1 MSSNGEY
8 ATTIGPDA
16 VFKGDLEFESGAKV
30 LGRIE
35 GTVASTG
42 KILIADGSEC
52 TAAVTARDVS
62 VEGVLTGNVEAGDR
76 ISVAQTGQVHGDIQ
90 AARMTMA
97 EGATVNGYCRI
108 GVAAGGAKAGGAGG
122 QAAASG
128 DRRTSG
134 DGKASGNGQ
143 AKREAEQEAKPAAK
157 ATAAGK
163 R

>member
-16 VFKGDLEFESGAKV
+16 VFKGDLEFESGARV

-35 GTVASTG
+35 GTVASKG

-52 TAAVTARDVS
+52 TATVTARDVS

-128 DRRTSG
+128 D
-134 DGKASGNGQ
+134 GKASGNGQ

-157 ATAAGK
+157 ATAAAK